1 MASIC
6 SAQGLIFGTETKQKQ
21 NYIAITLMSQLRG
34 FLNFGSCE
42 VSAQICRK
50 KFEIY
55 LPMFSL
61 AKGLE
66 GEGTGLVGLLESQ
79 VWIEVR

>member
-1 MASIC
+1 
-6 SAQGLIFGTETKQKQ
+6 
-21 NYIAITLMSQLRG
+21 MSQLRG
-34 FLNFGSCE
+34 FLNFGSWE
-42 VSAQICRK
+42 VSAQICKK